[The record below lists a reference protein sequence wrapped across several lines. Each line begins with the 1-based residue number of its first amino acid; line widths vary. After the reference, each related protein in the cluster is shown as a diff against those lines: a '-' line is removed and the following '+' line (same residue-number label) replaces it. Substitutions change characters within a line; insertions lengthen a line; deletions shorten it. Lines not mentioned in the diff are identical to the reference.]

1 VAGVLS
7 DFGPGWVNSIPAG
20 GLVTSLDLEE
30 RAYAFAAS
38 VLKTTQTGTFTPQL
52 GSVALD
58 QLPAT
63 ASAEG
68 AQGRVLTA
76 VSFQGGLVSYLS
88 YAWSEALAARYEARV
103 IATTVAGAGGAATD
117 LAAEGYAITA
127 LGAGN
132 LGLDGVVLVGTRPEG
147 EATPRTVLVQLVGA
161 DLSSPTGYA
170 PVGYL
175 CDLSAR
181 TWTMIFER

>member
-1 VAGVLS
+1 V
-7 DFGPGWVNSIPAG
+7 
-20 GLVTSLDLEE
+20 EE
-30 RAYAFAAS
+30 GADAFAAS
-38 VLKTTQTGTFTPQL
+38 VLQTTQAGTFTPWL

-76 VSFQGGLVSYLS
+76 VSFQGGLVTYLS
-88 YAWSEALAARYEARV
+88 YAWSEASAARYETQV
-103 IATTVAGAGGAATD
+103 VATTVAGAGSAASD
-117 LAAEGYAITA
+117 LAALGYVITA

-132 LGLDGVVLVGTRPEG
+132 SGANGVVLVGTRREG
-147 EATPRTVLVQLVGA
+147 NTVPRAVQVQAIAGYR
-161 DLSSPTGYA
+161 SSPPGYA

-175 CDLSAR
+175 FDLSTI
-181 TWTMIFER
+181 TWTVIFER